1 MTRINILP
9 TCFIEMK
16 NMDCICGLVDVL
28 EESGKLEIEYEKW
41 KTWFIEV
48 RRERRVRGG
57 EKLVSSS

>member
-1 MTRINILP
+1 MR
-9 TCFIEMK
+9 
-16 NMDCICGLVDVL
+16 NMNCICGLVDVL
-28 EESGKLEIEYEKW
+28 GESGKLGIEYEKW